1 MATLLN
7 VPLVNGLQKTL
18 DAQLDSGTTASV
30 TLNNTTNIQS
40 PGVFVVNRIDANG
53 NEKSASEREFIKFTG
68 VSGNTLTGLTR
79 NADGGT
85 SDQDHAVGSIVEFVA
100 DVVWAQAL
108 ADVIETEHNSD
119 GTHASTIVKTT
130 ATQTLTNKT
139 LTSPTVNSPTMTS
152 ASTDDIQVTGVVY
165 TDTIEEK
172 TNNTG
177 VTVDGLLIKDG
188 TYDFPACSVK
198 NSSNLSIPSRADP
211 LTLLTFNAE
220 KFDYGDMHSTTTN
233 TSRIT
238 IPSGQSGIY
247 LIIFYSKWQS
257 SSTGYRRAELHKNG
271 SDFAPFYLVNGESAG
286 LGVHI
291 FTSSLI
297 AQLSAGDYV
306 EVYVSQTSGG
316 DLTLY
321 DDTCFSVA
329 KIR

>member
-100 DVVWAQAL
+100 DVTWAQAL
-108 ADVIETEHNSD
+108 VDVIETEHNSD

-152 ASTDDIQVTGVVY
+152 ATTDDIQVTGEAY
-165 TDTIEEK
+165 FDE
-172 TNNTG
+172 
-177 VTVDGLLIKDG
+177 
-188 TYDFPACSVK
+188 
-198 NSSNLSIPSRADP
+198 LS
-211 LTLLTFNAE
+211 
-220 KFDYGDMHSTTTN
+220 
-233 TSRIT
+233 
-238 IPSGQSGIY
+238 
-247 LIIFYSKWQS
+247 
-257 SSTGYRRAELHKNG
+257 
-271 SDFAPFYLVNGESAG
+271 
-286 LGVHI
+286 
-291 FTSSLI
+291 
-297 AQLSAGDYV
+297 
-306 EVYVSQTSGG
+306 
-316 DLTLY
+316 
-321 DDTCFSVA
+321 
-329 KIR
+329 

>member
-18 DAQLDSGTTASV
+18 DAQLDSGVTASV
-30 TLNNTTNIQS
+30 TLNNTTNIQA

-53 NEKSASEREFIKFTG
+53 NEKSASDREFIKFTG

-152 ASTDDIQVTGVVY
+152 ATTDDIQVTGEAYFDAEVDNGNSGA
-165 TDTIEEK
+165 TKTIDFTSGNK
-172 TNNTG
+172 QK
-177 VTVDGLLIKDG
+177 VT
-188 TYDFPACSVK
+188 
-198 NSSNLSIPSRADP
+198 LSEDCTFTFIP
-211 LTLLTFNAE
+211 
-220 KFDYGDMHSTTTN
+220 
-233 TSRIT
+233 
-238 IPSGQSGIY
+238 PSGPANVILKAVNFGAFTPTLPSINWPGGTVPTWTASGTD
-247 LIIFYSKWQS
+247 IIALYWD
-257 SSTGYRRAELHKNG
+257 G
-271 SDFAPFYLVNGESAG
+271 SAWFAQA
-286 LGVHI
+286 
-291 FTSSLI
+291 SL
-297 AQLSAGDYV
+297 AFAV
-306 EVYVSQTSGG
+306 P
-316 DLTLY
+316 
-321 DDTCFSVA
+321 A
-329 KIR
+329 

>member
-139 LTSPTVNSPTMTS
+139 LTSPTVNSPRINEDVALTATSSDLNKISGGIEIAAELSDVSAEGIKITLTTAQNVAFGDVCYIASNGKATLVDADAISSSSGVCMAIESINADESGNFLLFGVARNDSWDWTVGGVIYITVSGTTGNTMS
-152 ASTDDIQVTGVVY
+152 QIQPSDTDDVIQIVGVA
-165 TDTIEEK
+165 TH
-172 TNNTG
+172 
-177 VTVDGLLIKDG
+177 
-188 TYDFPACSVK
+188 
-198 NSSNLSIPSRADP
+198 ADRMFFNP
-211 LTLLTFNAE
+211 QLVQVELT
-220 KFDYGDMHSTTTN
+220 
-233 TSRIT
+233 
-238 IPSGQSGIY
+238 
-247 LIIFYSKWQS
+247 
-257 SSTGYRRAELHKNG
+257 
-271 SDFAPFYLVNGESAG
+271 
-286 LGVHI
+286 
-291 FTSSLI
+291 
-297 AQLSAGDYV
+297 
-306 EVYVSQTSGG
+306 
-316 DLTLY
+316 
-321 DDTCFSVA
+321 
-329 KIR
+329 